1 MSSAENKMYSGLLT
15 SLSEKQP
22 FKFDIWMRAHT
33 NDRTDRACNQD
44 TAESFIHFLSW
55 KKEKKIWWRE
65 KTQCLMHLRT
75 TLVCHLISKYWWHL
89 RHSQLWI
96 HYWSSTVN
104 HCFVVVL
111 SIHLPPVPFAV
122 FMCYCWIRTTSWTEL
137 MFAWQ
142 IICQH
147 HPISTIN
154 LQRVYGREYWDH
166 IACLCFKMVYL
177 LYPDSRLNAFKWVL
191 PKCNER

>member
-1 MSSAENKMYSGLLT
+1 MSSVENKMYSGLLT
-15 SLSEKQP
+15 SLSESEKQP

-55 KKEKKIWWRE
+55 KKKKKIWWRE

-75 TLVCHLISKYWWHL
+75 TLVCHLISKHWWHL

-96 HYWSSTVN
+96 HYWSTTVN

-111 SIHLPPVPFAV
+111 HKSTSCTICCVHFFFLSDIAWTLQHILLSNLIVIVGSELHLGQN
-122 FMCYCWIRTTSWTEL
+122 S
-137 MFAWQ
+137 
-142 IICQH
+142 
-147 HPISTIN
+147 
-154 LQRVYGREYWDH
+154 
-166 IACLCFKMVYL
+166 CLH
-177 LYPDSRLNAFKWVL
+177 DRLSVNITPSAQ
-191 PKCNER
+191 